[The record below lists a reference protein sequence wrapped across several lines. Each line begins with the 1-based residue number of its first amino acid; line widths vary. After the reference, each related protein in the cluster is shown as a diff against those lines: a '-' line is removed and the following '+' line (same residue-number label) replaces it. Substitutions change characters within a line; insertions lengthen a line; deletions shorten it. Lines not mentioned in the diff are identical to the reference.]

1 MKEKFFTPNIEDIHV
16 GYECEYQGNYG
27 YESFNNGEE
36 TWIPIKIKLK
46 DEEGAYTSQLEDI
59 LIGMDDG
66 YQPVRVPY
74 LTKEQIEAEGWTSF
88 ITEFKGDIVPEN
100 MTYTFFREDRNY
112 MLGWNFNTNKIT
124 LIIKDP
130 SLVENYYTE
139 PTFRGECKD
148 INTFRKIIKLLGI

>member
-1 MKEKFFTPNIEDIHV
+1 MENNKYFTPDIEDLCI
-16 GYECEYQGNYG
+16 GYELEVNYNFKLNDIFNKKIID
-27 YESFNNGEE
+27 SFEQLADIHSRMVGDCV
-36 TWIPIKIKLK
+36 IKVL
-46 DEEGAYTSQLEDI
+46 
-59 LIGMDDG
+59 
-66 YQPVRVPY
+66 Y

-88 ITEFKGDIVPEN
+88 VTEYEGDIVPEK

-112 MLGWNFNTNKIT
+112 MLGWWFNTNKIT

-130 SLVENYYTE
+130 SLVSDYYTE